1 MAEIKEKRRREQEE
15 NVARRKAEKEG
26 KGSRRKPRGERMN
39 VDGEEE
45 RGSEEERES
54 EEESDVDEEE
64 MLLALENE
72 MQG

>member
-1 MAEIKEKRRREQEE
+1 
-15 NVARRKAEKEG
+15 
-26 KGSRRKPRGERMN
+26 MN